1 MVKKRGRL
9 AKPVAPDMKDKMIT
23 LRMDGELYN
32 SIVRA
37 AGLNSVSL
45 NSFIL
50 DILAK
55 QELINITLQ
64 WIKKEKQLNE
74 PDRKFHTE
82 TALIILKEYREK
94 QNGSTDTSPTPPI
107 HS

>member
-1 MVKKRGRL
+1 MAKKRGRL
-9 AKPVAPDMKDKMIT
+9 AKPIDPSTKDKMIT
-23 LRMDGELYN
+23 IRIDGELYN
-32 SIVRA
+32 AIVRA

-45 NSFIL
+45 NSFIS

-64 WIKKEKQLNE
+64 WIKRENQLNE
-74 PDRKFHTE
+74 PDWKFHTE
-82 TALIILKEYREK
+82 TALNILKEYREK
-94 QNGSTDTSPTPPI
+94 QNGSTDTSTTPPI